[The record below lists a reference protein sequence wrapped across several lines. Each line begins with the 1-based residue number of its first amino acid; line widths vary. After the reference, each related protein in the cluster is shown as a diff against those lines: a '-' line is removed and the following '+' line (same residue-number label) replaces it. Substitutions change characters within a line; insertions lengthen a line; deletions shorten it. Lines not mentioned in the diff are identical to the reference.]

1 LTARLTA
8 IASALALGLA
18 GVAGAQTAPVP
29 PATPAAPAAAA
40 AAPAQAPKPLAASIG
55 ELGSLDFPTRT
66 AASAAVRRAPAEQA
80 VPALLEAVTSHG
92 DGYVRFRALVLLA
105 GIGDPRTRD
114 VMIPAIDDANDRLR
128 EVAYAWLETNPEPSL
143 APKLVAKLQT
153 EVSEFVRPALVRALA
168 ALGSDAAV
176 RAALLKDV
184 SRGEDHFRSAV
195 IEALGRHKATYA
207 VPAIMAVAALDGPL
221 QDDAVVALARINDPK
236 GLAVV
241 IGQQG
246 KAPKIRQPAIAA
258 AICLFGR
265 NCDSHERF
273 IAETLT
279 FTTKNMGHQE
289 LARSASEAF
298 GVLAGAGRAG
308 AWDALVAIG
317 EPSVDPVRAPI
328 ALAMAAAAVADP
340 PGLLGAL
347 ERAPDPKGALLL
359 LRDGFDMLSEDLAEE
374 RFYARIRALYWQAAD
389 GSPARA
395 RIQRVMTTLEF

>member
-1 LTARLTA
+1 VSSRLTA
-8 IASALALGLA
+8 IVTAMALGLA
-18 GVAGAQTAPVP
+18 GAAGAQTA
-29 PATPAAPAAAA
+29 AP
-40 AAPAQAPKPLAASIG
+40 APKPLAASIG
-55 ELGSLDFPTRT
+55 ELGNLDYAART
-66 AASAAVRRAPAEQA
+66 AASAAIRRAPAEQA

-92 DGYVRFRALVLLA
+92 DGYVRFRALVILA

-128 EVAYAWLETNPEPSL
+128 EVAYAWLEANPEPPL
-143 APKLVAKLQT
+143 APKLIAKLET

-168 ALGSDAAV
+168 SLGADAAV

-184 SRGEDHFRSAV
+184 GRGENHFRSAV
-195 IEALGRHKATYA
+195 IEALGRHKAVWA
-207 VPAIMAVAALDGPL
+207 VPAIAAVAALDGPL
-221 QDDAVVALARINDPK
+221 QDDAVLALARINDAK

-241 IGQQG
+241 VDQQG

-258 AICLFGR
+258 AICLLGR

-289 LARSASEAF
+289 LARSSADAL
-298 GVLAGAGRAG
+298 GVLAGSGRAP
-308 AWDALVAIG
+308 AWDALIAIG

-328 ALAMAAAAVADP
+328 ALALAGAAVADP

-347 ERAPDPKGALLL
+347 ERAPDPKAALLL
-359 LRDGFDMLSEDLAEE
+359 LRDGFDMLSEDFAEE